1 MKRHT
6 LRPYYPQD
14 IWRRYGA
21 EQFSNNIIL
30 PPFHVAYINQALGC
44 VYLGLAG
51 SQASASQALGC
62 VHQHCSGAHIKL
74 RAAHINTIQE
84 AHQS

>member
-1 MKRHT
+1 MAKSSKSERARRIPSFCISSFR
-6 LRPYYPQD
+6 LR
-14 IWRRYGA
+14 
-21 EQFSNNIIL
+21 
-30 PPFHVAYINQALGC
+30 
-44 VYLGLAG
+44 